1 MLNNIKIKVITIR
14 SFTYYC
20 ILFVDFDRINIRQYY
35 CVNFVQRDD
44 LFDKNFQEQ
53 IKKISKEITNQ
64 LIILKR
70 LAFIILF
77 S

>member
-20 ILFVDFDRINIRQYY
+20 ILFVDFDRINIEQYY

-44 LFDKNFQEQ
+44 IFDKNFQE
-53 IKKISKEITNQ
+53 
-64 LIILKR
+64 
-70 LAFIILF
+70 
-77 S
+77 